1 MPVVS
6 ISHVG
11 KVRKNN
17 EDSLLVKEPKLYAVA
32 DGMGGYKAGE
42 VASKAALAALEQ
54 ESANFEGKSGTGL
67 IIALKKS
74 VIAINAKVYE
84 LAASRPEYEGMGTTL
99 TGVYLPG
106 HNEAYVFNVGDS
118 RLYLLR
124 DGKLS
129 QITKDHSLVAK
140 MVEEGDITPQ
150 EAFDH
155 PQRNILLK
163 GIGVDA
169 AVTGDVFVIRVQ
181 PSDTLLLCSD
191 GLSDMLRDAEMEE
204 IFQRDGIVA
213 QSDALLQHALD
224 KGGRDN
230 ISFIILNLIDNEEVD
245 RDDR

>member
-42 VASKAALAALEQ
+42 VASKAALDALEQ
-54 ESANFEGKSGTGL
+54 ESANFDGKLGSAL
-67 IIALKKS
+67 IIAIKKAM
-74 VIAINAKVYE
+74 VAVNTKVYE
-84 LAASRPEYEGMGTTL
+84 LATSKAEYEGMGTTL

-124 DGKLS
+124 GGKLS

-140 MVEEGDITPQ
+140 MVEQGDITPQ

-163 GIGVDA
+163 GIGVDR
-169 AVTGDVFVIRVQ
+169 AVTGDVFVLKVQ

-204 IFQRDGIVA
+204 IFKQNDLMA

-230 ISFIILNLIDNEEVD
+230 ISFIILSLIDNEEVD